1 MHSTSKKT
9 TAETAKPQRPTPVLI
24 AVGSNHDAPRALG
37 DALASL
43 PLLLEHMART
53 EVLVNPAIGIEAAD
67 FSNLLITGTTT
78 LDASSLNAQLK
89 AIERRCGDRRELRS
103 RGEILLDLDLLA
115 YGRQQLHQADW
126 ERGYIRQLLEELS
139 VLCADRREVRRW
151 YRIIHPENPQ
161 NHEATV

>member
-53 EVLVNPAIGIEAAD
+53 EVLVNPALGIDAAD
-67 FSNLLITGTTT
+67 FSNLLVAGTTT

-103 RGEILLDLDLLA
+103 RGQILLDLDLLA

-139 VLCADRREVRRW
+139 ALCADRREVRRW
-151 YRIIHPENPQ
+151 HRLIHPQQP
-161 NHEATV
+161 TKL

>member
-9 TAETAKPQRPTPVLI
+9 TAESSSTRRPIPVLI
-24 AVGSNHDAPRALG
+24 AVGSNHDAPRTIVEALT
-37 DALASL
+37 SL
-43 PLLLEHMART
+43 PSLLDDIAKT
-53 EVLVNPAIGIEAAD
+53 EVLVNPALGIDAAD
-67 FSNLLITGTTT
+67 FSNLLVAGTTT

-103 RGEILLDLDLLA
+103 RGQILLDLDLLA

-139 VLCADRREVRRW
+139 ALCADRREVRRW
-151 YRIIHPENPQ
+151 HRLIHPQQP
-161 NHEATV
+161 TKL